1 MVIKNT
7 LYCMVFLIV
16 LVFVYGCDSNNTKE
30 KSSDTSQQEGYF
42 FKDEVSQSFFEFM
55 LQKNKGDIELLMY
68 DKANHNN
75 TLQRG
80 YIKIIA
86 IFPHECTLCLPV
98 LTHINRLSS
107 QITQL
112 QIIVLSEKEIQMK
125 MYQDFLIVS
134 DTFHKLI
141 ATNDT
146 FPLFVDYLKRSLN
159 IEIQDFTAPFFLL
172 VDNNNKIVRRYECTI
187 LEEVFEID
195 IGEIIYNME
204 KNKQDFKHNKQDS
217 MTIDNKKS

>member
-75 TLQRG
+75 
-80 YIKIIA
+80 
-86 IFPHECTLCLPV
+86 
-98 LTHINRLSS
+98 
-107 QITQL
+107 
-112 QIIVLSEKEIQMK
+112 QMP
-125 MYQDFLIVS
+125 Q
-134 DTFHKLI
+134 
-141 ATNDT
+141 A
-146 FPLFVDYLKRSLN
+146 
-159 IEIQDFTAPFFLL
+159 
-172 VDNNNKIVRRYECTI
+172 
-187 LEEVFEID
+187 
-195 IGEIIYNME
+195 
-204 KNKQDFKHNKQDS
+204 
-217 MTIDNKKS
+217 